1 VDAHAPRAGRLSRPR
16 PAGSKEYLLE
26 FVVQGSYV
34 RCCAIDP
41 VTGVEA
47 VAVGA
52 ASASKEE
59 LSRLAIRKL
68 EYVLAKKLGGPPSGG
83 GTLA

>member
-1 VDAHAPRAGRLSRPR
+1 MDAYASRAGCLSRPR
-16 PAGSKEYLLE
+16 PSGGKEYLLE

-52 ASASKEE
+52 ASASKDE

-83 GTLA
+83 GTLV

>member
-1 VDAHAPRAGRLSRPR
+1 MKSK
-16 PAGSKEYLLE
+16 GSGKEYLLE
-26 FVVQGSYV
+26 FVVQGAYV

-41 VTGVEA
+41 LTGTEA

-59 LSRLAIRKL
+59 LSRLAVRKL
-68 EYVLAKKLGGPPSGG
+68 EYVLAKKLGGGPPSGG
-83 GTLA
+83 TLV